1 MTGTP
6 NSERLHIVLTGERN
20 SGKSSLLNA
29 IARQQVAIVSDVPG
43 TTTDHVAKSME
54 IKGLGPCVL
63 VDTAGL
69 DDNGALGGK
78 RIEAT
83 MDALR
88 AADLVLAVVDAST
101 GRIPELPLSGIS
113 VIPVINKCETLE
125 QSKLDELCTKVG
137 AKYGKAPVQ
146 TSALLRKGVQTLIDT
161 IAENIPQDWNAPLLT
176 AGLVEPGELAV
187 LVMPQDSQAPKGRLI
202 LPQQQTIRELLD
214 RKCHIVCCT
223 PDTLA
228 STLSSLKEA
237 PAAIITD
244 SQAFGTVKAMTPEK
258 TRLTSFSILL
268 AASKG
273 DMDYFKKGA
282 EAIGTLTPESRVLIA
297 EACTHVPDSEDIG
310 RVKIPALL
318 RKRAGSTLR
327 IDVVGGRDFPSD
339 LGAYDLVI
347 HCGACMFNRRYVLSR
362 VAQAKAQGVPMT
374 NYGIALAYLKNIE
387 YFNNF

>member
-43 TTTDHVAKSME
+43 TTTDHVAKAME
-54 IKGLGPCVL
+54 IKGLGPCIL

-88 AADLVLAVVDAST
+88 AADVVLVIVDATT
-101 GRIPELPLSGIS
+101 GRIPDIQVHGIAT
-113 VIPVINKCETLE
+113 IPVINKCDASDRKGLD
-125 QSKLDELCTKVG
+125 KLIATVKE
-137 AKYGKAPVQ
+137 KYGKEPVLA
-146 TSALLRKGVQTLIDT
+146 SALQREGVRSIIEA
-161 IAENIPQDWNAPLLT
+161 IAESIPQDWNAPLLT

-237 PAAIITD
+237 PSAIITD
-244 SQAFGTVKAMTPEK
+244 SQAFGTVKALTPEK

-327 IDVVGGRDFPSD
+327 IDVVGGHDFPSD